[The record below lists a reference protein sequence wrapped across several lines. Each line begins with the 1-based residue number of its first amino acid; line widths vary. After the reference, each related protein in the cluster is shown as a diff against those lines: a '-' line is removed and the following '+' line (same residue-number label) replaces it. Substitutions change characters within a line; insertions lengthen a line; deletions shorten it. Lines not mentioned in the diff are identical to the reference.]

1 MVPAARV
8 RGTPMPTAHSRS
20 LPLSGRFRDVVL
32 DRHGRVTSETA
43 WQANV
48 IVDDCRRLLA
58 TFMHN
63 VPATVG
69 VKGLQVG
76 AGLPAWDQVPAPAPV
91 PGTMQLAD
99 PNPFLVP
106 PAALAITYLDATSN
120 VTATPTNRIQIVA
133 TLAPGVPPWPDAS
146 HASLTLREF
155 GLVGSLGGSDVLINY
170 RIHTAI
176 AKDPTSTLVRTIW
189 LTF

>member
-1 MVPAARV
+1 
-8 RGTPMPTAHSRS
+8 MPSVHSTD
-20 LPLSGRFRDVVL
+20 LPLSGIFRDVVR
-32 DRHGRVTSETA
+32 DPHGRITHETP
-43 WQANV
+43 WQKNV

-69 VKGLQVG
+69 IAGMQIG
-76 AGLPAWDQVPAPAPV
+76 AGLAAWDVAPPAAPV
-91 PGTMQLAD
+91 PATANLVD

-106 PAALAITYLDATSN
+106 LANLVIAYLDAASN
-120 VTATPTNRIQIVA
+120 VTAAPTNRIQIVA
-133 TLAPGVPPWPDAS
+133 TLPAGMPPWPDAN
-146 HASLTLREF
+146 HATSTLREF
-155 GLVGSLGGSDVLINY
+155 GLAGTLGGAPVLINY